1 VIRNEAEVEVKPT
14 YLLDYSYIRKGHARK
29 ELIHCYEVA
38 SKNQSDIIPS
48 LFTKDNFSN
57 VTVVICVDL
66 SRPASIIEDVNEWLS
81 ILKKEVGNTL
91 HEKIGMQEVTFTL
104 NSVIVN
110 GSPNESLKIV
120 LTKMPK
126 TSLCHL

>member
-1 VIRNEAEVEVKPT
+1 VKPT

-57 VTVVICVDL
+57 VTVAICVDL
-66 SRPASIIEDVNEWLS
+66 SRPASVIEDVNEWLS

-91 HEKIGMQEVTFTL
+91 HEKIGMQ
-104 NSVIVN
+104 
-110 GSPNESLKIV
+110 
-120 LTKMPK
+120 
-126 TSLCHL
+126 

>member
-1 VIRNEAEVEVKPT
+1 MIRNEVEVEVKPT

-57 VTVVICVDL
+57 VTVAICVDL
-66 SRPASIIEDVNEWLS
+66 SQPASLIDDVNEWLS

-91 HEKIGMQEVTFTL
+91 H
-104 NSVIVN
+104 
-110 GSPNESLKIV
+110 
-120 LTKMPK
+120 
-126 TSLCHL
+126 